1 MTEKEISGAELEII
15 QILWDLGKPSKIQ
28 EICDYS
34 GGSSRN
40 YSTTATLLGRM
51 KEKGAVKAER
61 VGKTFYYSPLISK
74 TEYVNAQT
82 KRFISRLYDGSVKTL
97 AAALVSSDRLTA
109 ADMTELRDLL
119 EKRIEKGGNH
129 HD

>member
-15 QILWDLGKPSKIQ
+15 QILWDLGKPAKTQ

-34 GGSSRN
+34 GGSPRN

-51 KEKGAVKAER
+51 MEKGAVKSER

>member
-15 QILWDLGKPSKIQ
+15 QILWDLGKPAKTQ

-51 KEKGAVKAER
+51 KEKGAVKSER

>member
-15 QILWDLGKPSKIQ
+15 QILWDLGKPAKIQ
-28 EICDYS
+28 EICDCS
-34 GGSSRN
+34 GGSPRN

-97 AAALVSSDRLTA
+97 AAALFSSDRLTA
-109 ADMTELRDLL
+109 ADMAELRDLL
-119 EKRIEKGGNH
+119 EKRIEEGGNH